1 MGLARFV
8 RGRCPWGVRG
18 PKRAA
23 VSLSVS
29 PHVPVQGHGRA
40 MSALPFDIAAASV
53 PGREHA
59 RAGRNNQDA
68 LCIRASEHGLVAV
81 VTDGCGSQPCSEMGA
96 QLGARRLAQAALV
109 RLASGAR
116 VDAPTFLPGLRAD
129 VLSLLGEL
137 RGALGR
143 EVLGDFLFTVVGAV
157 VTPALT
163 LVFSAGDGVWALN
176 GEVHP
181 LGPFPGNAPPYLAY
195 ALMHGDAVP
204 LTVQALVPT
213 DEVHALLLGTDG
225 VADLARL
232 ATSRLPERD
241 ELVGPLSRLW
251 TEDRYFANPD
261 ALRRRLA
268 MLNREAV
275 RADFASQHLVR
286 TPGLL
291 PDDTTLV
298 VLRRRMGRA

>member
-1 MGLARFV
+1 
-8 RGRCPWGVRG
+8 
-18 PKRAA
+18 
-23 VSLSVS
+23 
-29 PHVPVQGHGRA
+29 
-40 MSALPFDIAAASV
+40 MSALPFDVAAASV
-53 PGREHA
+53 LGREHA

-81 VTDGCGSQPCSEMGA
+81 VTDGCGSQPCSELGA
-96 QLGARRLAQAALV
+96 QLGARRLARAALV
-109 RLASGAR
+109 RLAEGER
-116 VDAPTFLPGLRAD
+116 VDEPTFLPGLRED
-129 VLSLLGEL
+129 VLCLLSEL
-137 RGALGR
+137 RADLGR
-143 EVLGDFLFTVVGAV
+143 EVMGDFLFTVVGAV
-157 VTPALT
+157 VTPSLT

-195 ALMHGDAVP
+195 ALMHGEDVA
-204 LTVQALVPT
+204 LTPRALVPT
-213 DEVHALLLGTDG
+213 EDVHALLLGTDG
-225 VADLARL
+225 VADLERL
-232 ATSRLPERD
+232 ATTRMPAGD

-268 MLNREAV
+268 LLNREAV
-275 RADFASQHLVR
+275 RADFASQQLSR

>member
-1 MGLARFV
+1 
-8 RGRCPWGVRG
+8 
-18 PKRAA
+18 
-23 VSLSVS
+23 
-29 PHVPVQGHGRA
+29 

-53 PGREHA
+53 LGREHA

-81 VTDGCGSQPCSEMGA
+81 VTDGCGSQPCSELGA
-96 QLGARRLAQAALV
+96 QLGARRLARAALV
-109 RLASGAR
+109 RLADGER
-116 VDAPTFLPGLRAD
+116 VDEPTFLPGLRED
-129 VLSLLGEL
+129 VLCLLSEL
-137 RGALGR
+137 RADLGR
-143 EVLGDFLFTVVGAV
+143 EVMGDFLFTVVGAV
-157 VTPALT
+157 VTSSLT

-195 ALMHGDAVP
+195 ALMHGEDVA
-204 LTVQALVPT
+204 LTPRALVPT
-213 DEVHALLLGTDG
+213 EDVHALLLGTDG
-225 VADLARL
+225 VADLERL
-232 ATSRLPERD
+232 ATTRMPAGD

-251 TEDRYFANPD
+251 MEDRYFANPD

-268 MLNREAV
+268 LLNREAV
-275 RADFASQHLVR
+275 RADFASQQLSR

>member
-1 MGLARFV
+1 
-8 RGRCPWGVRG
+8 
-18 PKRAA
+18 
-23 VSLSVS
+23 
-29 PHVPVQGHGRA
+29 

-68 LCIRASEHGLVAV
+68 LCIRASAHGLVAV
-81 VTDGCGSQPCSEMGA
+81 VADGCGSQPCSELGA
-96 QLGARRLAQAALV
+96 QLGVRRVAQAVLARLAE
-109 RLASGAR
+109 GER
-116 VDAPTFLPGLRAD
+116 VDAPTFLPGLRED
-129 VLSLLGEL
+129 VLRLLTAL
-137 RGALGR
+137 RADLGR
-143 EVLGDFLFTVVGAV
+143 DVIGDFLFTLVGAV

-181 LGPFPGNAPPYLAY
+181 LGPFSGNAPPYLAY
-195 ALMHGDAVP
+195 ALAHGHDVP
-204 LTVQALVPT
+204 LATQALVPT
-213 DEVHALLLGTDG
+213 EEVHALLVGTDG
-225 VADLARL
+225 VADLERL
-232 ATSRLPERD
+232 ASTRMPERE

-268 MLNREAV
+268 LLNRESV
-275 RADFASQHLVR
+275 RADFAAQQVVR